1 MIFDILSDPSAR
13 LLTFGNPSFFK
24 TSVPTAIKTGT
35 STAYR
40 DCWLVAHDQN
50 FIAVVWA
57 GNFSGKP
64 TRGLTGA
71 TACGPIFRDI
81 YNIKHEKKTL
91 TGRLN
96 KGLTEKRLVCAVSGL
111 RPSAFCKLKSSDLF
125 VRSEYEKISECHF
138 HTITGTYHMLNPEY
152 ATWLEKR
159 KKSIDADPFKLET
172 PAVTDNSGA
181 NIKIISPHEGDR
193 FVYSAYHGAP
203 INLRAIPSRA
213 LSEIIWFVNGI
224 ELERTAPPYETI
236 WFAEKGTHVITAYA
250 EGAVASQITIVVE

>member
-1 MIFDILSDPSAR
+1 
-13 LLTFGNPSFFK
+13 
-24 TSVPTAIKTGT
+24 
-35 STAYR
+35 
-40 DCWLVAHDQN
+40 
-50 FIAVVWA
+50 
-57 GNFSGKP
+57 
-64 TRGLTGA
+64 
-71 TACGPIFRDI
+71 
-81 YNIKHEKKTL
+81 
-91 TGRLN
+91 
-96 KGLTEKRLVCAVSGL
+96 
-111 RPSAFCKLKSSDLF
+111 
-125 VRSEYEKISECHF
+125 
-138 HTITGTYHMLNPEY
+138 MLNPEY